1 MTRSRLGTTSGHE
14 RRRRRLRIE
23 RPCAMMARERTL
35 TGVCQSVEAGASPRT
50 FSAAELDNDR
60 LSAFRRLTLDS
71 ALAEIL
77 RRFDVH
83 EVQSLLLK
91 GAAFAS
97 WLYDDPRERPYGDVD
112 LLIRP
117 DQFDLAKGV
126 LVELNFELSEPH
138 TSIRFSVETCLERA
152 AYHERWVR
160 QGTLPVEVEL
170 HHTLGL
176 VSSQMSHPGA
186 SALVWERLTEDVRV
200 IEVGGAH
207 VHVPSPVVSALI
219 VALHAAFHE
228 GSHWPTPG
236 GGPPPPMRDLHQA
249 IARADLPTWRAAA
262 TLAGELGAGP
272 AFTAGL
278 RLDPAGRELSA
289 RLG

>member
-1 MTRSRLGTTSGHE
+1 VPKRGG
-14 RRRRRLRIE
+14 
-23 RPCAMMARERTL
+23 
-35 TGVCQSVEAGASPRT
+35 GASPRT
-50 FSAAELDNDR
+50 YSAAELDNDR
-60 LSAFRRLTLDS
+60 LSAFRRLTLAS
-71 ALAEIL
+71 ALVEIL

-97 WLYDDPRERPYGDVD
+97 WLYDDPRERPYGDID

-117 DQFDLAKGV
+117 DQFDIAKGV
-126 LVELNFELSEPH
+126 LVELNFDLSDPH
-138 TSIRFSVETCLERA
+138 TSVRFSPAVCIERA

-160 QGTLPVEVEL
+160 PGTLPVDVEL

-186 SALVWERLTEDVRV
+186 SPALVWERLTEGVRV

-207 VHVPSPVVSALI
+207 ANVPSHVVSALI

-249 IARADLPTWRAAA
+249 IARVDEPTWRAAA
-262 TLAGELGAGP
+262 TLAGELSAGP

>member
-1 MTRSRLGTTSGHE
+1 MTRSRLGTTSGNE
-14 RRRRRLRIE
+14 PRRRRLRIE

-50 FSAAELDNDR
+50 LSAAELDNDR

-83 EVQSLLLK
+83 GVRSLLLK

-126 LVELNFELSEPH
+126 LAELNFELSEPH
-138 TSIRFSVETCLERA
+138 TSTRFPWRPASSV
-152 AYHERWVR
+152 
-160 QGTLPVEVEL
+160 LP
-170 HHTLGL
+170 T
-176 VSSQMSHPGA
+176 MSDG
-186 SALVWERLTEDVRV
+186 V
-200 IEVGGAH
+200 
-207 VHVPSPVVSALI
+207 
-219 VALHAAFHE
+219 
-228 GSHWPTPG
+228 
-236 GGPPPPMRDLHQA
+236 
-249 IARADLPTWRAAA
+249 ARARCRWRWSSITRSASCRLRCPTQA
-262 TLAGELGAGP
+262 P
-272 AFTAGL
+272 HL
-278 RLDPAGRELSA
+278 RSSGN
-289 RLG
+289 G